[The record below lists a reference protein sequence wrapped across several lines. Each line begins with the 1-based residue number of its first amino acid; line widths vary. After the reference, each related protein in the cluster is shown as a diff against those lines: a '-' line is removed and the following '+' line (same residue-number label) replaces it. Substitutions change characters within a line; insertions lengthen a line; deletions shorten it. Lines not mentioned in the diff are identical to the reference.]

1 MTYNKLETRDSSSS
15 ALLDKTETAKLLNI
29 SPRTLDTKVKGGL
42 IPHVRLG
49 KLVRFIPSD
58 LDRYI
63 QSHRIGGLAN
73 DR

>member
-1 MTYNKLETRDSSSS
+1 MKTQTKSQFSTS
-15 ALLDKTETAKLLNI
+15 LLDKKETAVLLNI
-29 SPRTLDTKVKGGL
+29 SLRNLNTKLKAGA

-63 QSHRIGGLAN
+63 QSHRIGGAN
-73 DR
+73 E